1 MSSTAIHP
9 GDLIGGEDFIHTAD
23 IPVWCEQ
30 RADPAAPSTFH
41 WSTAVRQGRFLHGAR
56 ATDRLPSLASNAAS
70 RASEI
75 VKHGVEADHVVVVF
89 CLFAERFG
97 QQAPHLHPHREVLA
111 LVAALRQYGL
121 LEDA

>member
-1 MSSTAIHP
+1 
-9 GDLIGGEDFIHTAD
+9 
-23 IPVWCEQ
+23 
-30 RADPAAPSTFH
+30 
-41 WSTAVRQGRFLHGAR
+41 VRQGRFLHGAR

-75 VKHGVEADHVVVVF
+75 VEHGVEADHVVVVF

-97 QQAPHLHPHREVLA
+97 QPSQAPHLHPHREVLA